1 VLSRDANFLEA
12 FGLGVVGSL
21 PLLFLSQKIE
31 RSESPLV
38 GTLNLSTEITML
50 RIFGSEPR
58 PTLALAVSLFLAC
71 LTGLVEE
78 VTFRGEALPVLAQWS
93 VDHLGVGN
101 GIPWGTALSTLLFAA
116 LHVNP
121 KGLFGGRDA
130 AVDALVLF
138 ALQIC
143 TGGTFALLFLVT
155 HNLAVPIVAHSIYDF
170 YTFYKT
176 HLEVTTQM
184 EYASTLRPRGEV
196 GKKWKT
202 ERGEEFV
209 REAGETFYL
218 MDKNQDGVVSRKEL
232 RVALFSY
239 GVNLSKME
247 SLEVLKAADAD
258 ESGEIDFNEFL
269 EFIDGGS
276 PNKAVQGALL
286 GARL

>member
-1 VLSRDANFLEA
+1 MALTSPNRVTPGTLLGTREYGKTLRRGTSGTALSASDGPSPRYIAQLAANQALIGYSIWTGGVGADVLSRDANFLEA
-12 FGLGVVGSL
+12 LGLGVVGSL

-143 TGGTFALLFLVT
+143 TGGPSRCCSSSRTTWRCPSSPTRYTISTPFTRPTWRSPPRWSTPPPSV
-155 HNLAVPIVAHSIYDF
+155 LA
-170 YTFYKT
+170 
-176 HLEVTTQM
+176 
-184 EYASTLRPRGEV
+184 
-196 GKKWKT
+196 GKW
-202 ERGEEFV
+202 
-209 REAGETFYL
+209 
-218 MDKNQDGVVSRKEL
+218 
-232 RVALFSY
+232 
-239 GVNLSKME
+239 
-247 SLEVLKAADAD
+247 
-258 ESGEIDFNEFL
+258 
-269 EFIDGGS
+269 
-276 PNKAVQGALL
+276 
-286 GARL
+286 